1 MNWFEGFF
9 DSAVNEHVQCWGCG
23 LFDRLFSVVSQ
34 AAAVAYDKL
43 IFFCTLLFG
52 VLLAFYVLNAVWT
65 NIKKGSDDSWYTK
78 SVQKILINSVVAL
91 GLLNI
96 GVALPRF
103 ITTITFEPVAEV
115 ALAYTDVMLK
125 VTPEQTQQ
133 QVTYTP
139 MTIADNGFY
148 RPQLRDTIILM
159 MKTTVSQFQSYIKL
173 GVAIMEEAF
182 DWESMLTDG
191 EGFLTGIS
199 NFIKHIIVF
208 FIGLVLVWQFFKL
221 FFRFCCRFVDII
233 IAMTMFAFFFPI
245 SLVLTAFK
253 DVEGVP
259 SWISALGKSLGI
271 EQFKSLVNSIIS
283 LVATLITYTVIIVLI
298 AKFFS
303 DGGVSVTEL
312 MAAITS
318 GEIFMMDMSMDG
330 IYATTFGGVMIL
342 LYITNWIYQQIGQI
356 TQMILSAFNV
366 KDESKI
372 GESLADDTE
381 KIAMGALDKT
391 KKAGKAIIDVIKGE
405 SSK

>member
-1 MNWFEGFF
+1 
-9 DSAVNEHVQCWGCG
+9 
-23 LFDRLFSVVSQ
+23 
-34 AAAVAYDKL
+34 
-43 IFFCTLLFG
+43 
-52 VLLAFYVLNAVWT
+52 
-65 NIKKGSDDSWYTK
+65 
-78 SVQKILINSVVAL
+78 
-91 GLLNI
+91 
-96 GVALPRF
+96 
-103 ITTITFEPVAEV
+103 
-115 ALAYTDVMLK
+115 
-125 VTPEQTQQ
+125 
-133 QVTYTP
+133 
-139 MTIADNGFY
+139 
-148 RPQLRDTIILM
+148 
-159 MKTTVSQFQSYIKL
+159 
-173 GVAIMEEAF
+173 MEEAF

-303 DGGVSVTEL
+303 DGDVSVTEL

-318 GEIFMMDMSMDG
+318 GEIFMMDMSMNG

-342 LYITNWIYQQIGQI
+342 LYITNWVYQQIGQI

-381 KIAMGALDKT
+381 KFAMGALDKT

>member
-65 NIKKGSDDSWYTK
+65 NIKKGSDDPWYTK

-103 ITTITFEPVAEV
+103 ITTITFEPIAEV

-133 QVTYTP
+133 RVTYTP

-303 DGGVSVTEL
+303 DGDVSVTEL

-318 GEIFMMDMSMDG
+318 GEIFMMDMSMNG

-342 LYITNWIYQQIGQI
+342 LYITNWVYQQIGQI

-381 KIAMGALDKT
+381 KFAMGALDKT